1 MIMTNSNDYN
11 VYEILEKVKIASK
24 ELNILS
30 TIGKNSAIIKIAE
43 ALIRNSDKIIEANK
57 LDLENGKKKNL
68 TNAMLNRLELTKEKL
83 ESIANDMIK
92 ISNLN
97 DPVGEVIDSYTHPN
111 GIVINKVRV
120 PFGVILAIYES
131 RPNVSVDIACL
142 CLKTNN
148 AIVLRGGSEAINSNK
163 VLVET
168 MRNAIK
174 DIVNP
179 DVITLIENTD
189 RAIVNDLIK
198 AKDYIDLVVPRGGKA
213 LIQNVVNNAS
223 VPFIETGAGNCHI
236 YVDNEYE
243 LDKALDVII
252 NAKVSRPAVCNAIE
266 TILINKGIAY
276 EFLPL
281 LKRELDKYNVEI
293 RGCEKCRKL
302 VSVNEA
308 LEEDYYKEY
317 NDYIV
322 TIKIVEG
329 VDEAIDHINKYGTK
343 HSDAIMTTNMAKAEK
358 FMNNIDSACVY
369 VNASTRFS
377 DGGEFGFG
385 AELGISTQKLHARG
399 PMGLKEMTTYK
410 YKIYGDGQVRK

>member
-30 TIGKNSAIIKIAE
+30 TIEKNSAIIKIAE
-43 ALIRNSDKIIEANK
+43 ALIINSDKIIEANK

-83 ESIANDMIK
+83 ESISNDMIK

-97 DPVGEVIDSYTHPN
+97 DPVGEVIDNYTHPN

-148 AIVLRGGSEAINSNK
+148 AIVLRGGSEAINSNI

-266 TILINKGIAY
+266 TILINEGIAY

-281 LKRELDKYNVEI
+281 LKTELDKYNVEI

-343 HSDAIMTTNMAKAEK
+343 HSDAIMTTNMTKAEK

>member
-30 TIGKNSAIIKIAE
+30 TIEKNSAIIKIAE

-83 ESIANDMIK
+83 ESISNDMIK

-168 MRNAIK
+168 MKNAIR

-179 DVITLIENTD
+179 DVITLIQNTD

-266 TILINKGIAY
+266 TILINEGIAY

-281 LKRELDKYNVEI
+281 LKTELDKYNVEI

-343 HSDAIMTTNMAKAEK
+343 HSDAIMTTNMTKAEK

-410 YKIYGDGQVRK
+410 YKIYGDGQIRK

>member
-24 ELNILS
+24 ELNNLS
-30 TIGKNSAIIKIAE
+30 TIEKNSAIIKIAE
-43 ALIRNSDKIIEANK
+43 DLIRNSDKIIEANK

-68 TNAMLNRLELTKEKL
+68 TNAMLNRLELTKDKL

-266 TILINKGIAY
+266 TILINEGIAY

-281 LKRELDKYNVEI
+281 LKTELDKYNVEI

-343 HSDAIMTTNMAKAEK
+343 HSDAIMTTNMTKAEK